1 MRHKIISRRRRIALS
16 RLVIIV
22 SWNRTIVFCRKHFDA
37 WPHSRELTRHHRELK
52 QHNRLLPPRHRE
64 LSRKPFKERPKPLKR
79 RIQTVS
85 CRHTIVSWGN
95 RIVSCHQVF
104 LSWNRTFVFCGGAGG
119 EPGAPLGRRKG
130 ELAGRSGLS
139 MRCNSSSVDIGMGT
153 ACSFP
158 ASTDGTSGLCRLF
171 FARRNKEQ

>member
-16 RLVIIV
+16 RSVIIV
-22 SWNRTIVFCRKHFDA
+22 SWNRTIVFCRKRFDA

-52 QHNRLLPPRHRE
+52 QHNSLLPAGHRE
-64 LSRKPFKERPKPLKR
+64 LSRKHFEERPKPLKR

-119 EPGAPLGRRKG
+119 EPGALFGRQTGK
-130 ELAGRSGLS
+130 
-139 MRCNSSSVDIGMGT
+139 N
-153 ACSFP
+153 
-158 ASTDGTSGLCRLF
+158 DG
-171 FARRNKEQ
+171 